1 MRFLFSP
8 LFFLIYVL
16 SSFCIFHVASVH
28 SQCLEDQKILL
39 LQMKDNFVFDPSMST
54 KLVAWNQST
63 DCCLWH
69 GVSCNKIGQVIGLDI
84 SLEAISDGLQNS
96 TGLFGLRY
104 LQRLNLAENRFDN
117 IQIPDELH
125 HLTSLTY
132 LNLSNAGFVG
142 QIPIEVSRM
151 ARLVTLDLS
160 TIFPEFEPL
169 KLENPNL
176 KTLVQNLK
184 ELRELYLDGV
194 DISAPGG
201 DWCPALS
208 SSLPNLSNLSLSRCN
223 LSGPIDS
230 SFSQLRH
237 LSVLRLDNNNLS
249 TSIPGFFANFSKLT
263 SLSLSS
269 CSLQGF
275 FPDKIFQVPTL
286 QNLDLSNNE
295 LLSGNLPQFPQRGS
309 FRRITLSYTDF
320 SGPMPDSIGN
330 LGMLS
335 RIDLSNCYFSGHLP
349 STITNLTEIG
359 YLDFSSNNLTGLV
372 PLFSMSKK
380 LTYID
385 LSRNDLSGSLSSMHF
400 EGLNDLVYM
409 NLGYNSLN
417 GSIPPAVFALPSL
430 QKLLLSNNHFGGE
443 VNESSS
449 TPSSQLD
456 TLDLS
461 SNLLEGQI
469 PEFFFELPK
478 LSVLVLSSNLFNG
491 TVQMENLQNLTRLE
505 LAHNRLSINASISST
520 SSPFPQLTRLN
531 LASCN
536 LQRFPDLRNQ
546 SKMLFLDLSDNQI
559 KGEIPSW
566 IWEVGKGSLSHLNLS
581 YNLLQHL
588 QKPYQIPSLTVLD
601 IHSNQLQGDLP
612 IPPPSAI
619 FIDYSGNNFNNSIP
633 ADIGNFLSFA
643 SFFSLSNNSLTGT
656 IPESLCNATSYLL
669 VLDLSDNSLSGT
681 IPNCLLSSQN
691 LGVLNIGRNILSGAI
706 PDTFSPS
713 CGLRTLDLRRNNLSG
728 QIPGSL
734 ANCKLLEVVNV
745 GNNYIEDIFPCML
758 KNSSSLRVLVL
769 RSNRFNGNIRCHPGA
784 NNSWRNLQ
792 IIDIAFNNFN
802 GYLSP
807 KSFLSWRGMMLDNDA
822 QLEQNYLKFKFLN
835 LNNFY
840 YQDTVTVT
848 IKGLE
853 LELVKILTVFTS
865 IDFSCNNFEGE
876 IPETVGDLS
885 SLNILNLTHNAL
897 TGPIP
902 KSIGKL
908 TQLGSLDLSKNKL
921 TGEIPQELTSLT
933 FLSFLKLSYNRLSGK
948 IPPGQF
954 QTFSAASYE
963 GNLGLCG
970 FPLDVSCNKIP
981 PTSFEDR
988 LYNSKTKINWDYV
1001 SAALGYT
1008 VGFGITVWVL
1018 WFAL

>member
-8 LFFLIYVL
+8 LFFLISIL
-16 SSFCIFHVASVH
+16 SSFCFFHVVPVH

-39 LQMKDNFVFDPSMST
+39 LQMKDNFVFNPSMST
-54 KLVAWNQST
+54 KLVAWNPST

-84 SLEAISDGLQNS
+84 SLEEISDGLQNS

-104 LQRLNLAENRFDN
+104 LQRLNLAWNRFDS
-117 IQIPDELH
+117 IQIPGEFH

-151 ARLVTLDLS
+151 TRLVTLDLS
-160 TIFPEFEPL
+160 TLFPGFESL

-184 ELRELYLDGV
+184 ELRELYLDSV
-194 DISAPGG
+194 NISAPG
-201 DWCPALS
+201 
-208 SSLPNLSNLSLSRCN
+208 R
-223 LSGPIDS
+223 
-230 SFSQLRH
+230 
-237 LSVLRLDNNNLS
+237 
-249 TSIPGFFANFSKLT
+249 
-263 SLSLSS
+263 
-269 CSLQGF
+269 F

-295 LLSGNLPQFPQRGS
+295 LLKGNLPQFPQRGS
-309 FRRITLSYTDF
+309 FRRITLSYTNF

-335 RIDLSNCYFSGHLP
+335 RIDLSNCNFSGHLP

-417 GSIPPAVFALPSL
+417 GSIPPALFALPSL
-430 QKLLLSNNHFGGE
+430 QILQLSNNQFGGE

-449 TPSSQLD
+449 TSSSQLH

-461 SNLLEGQI
+461 SNLLEGPI
-469 PEFFFELPK
+469 PEFFFELRK
-478 LSVLVLSSNLFNG
+478 LNVLVLSSNFFNG
-491 TVQMENLQNLTRLE
+491 TVQMENFQNLQNLTRLE
-505 LAHNRLSINASISST
+505 LACNRLSINASSSST
-520 SSPFPQLTRLN
+520 SSPFPQLTRLS
-531 LASCN
+531 LASCK

-546 SKMLFLDLSDNQI
+546 SKMSFLDLSDNQI
-559 KGEIPSW
+559 KGEIPYW
-566 IWEVGKGSLSHLNLS
+566 IWEVGNGSLSHLNLS

-588 QKPYQIPSLTVLD
+588 QKPYKIPSLTILD

-633 ADIGNFLSFA
+633 ADIGNILSVA
-643 SFFSLSNNSLTGT
+643 SFFSLSNNSLTGA
-656 IPESLCNATSYLL
+656 IPESLCNATSYLQL
-669 VLDLSDNSLSGT
+669 LDLSNNSLSGT

-691 LGVLNIGRNILSGAI
+691 LGVLNLGRNNLSGAI
-706 PDTFSPS
+706 PNTFSSS

-734 ANCKLLEVVNV
+734 VNCKLLEVVTV

-769 RSNRFNGNIRCHPGA
+769 RSNRFNGDIRCHPAA
-784 NNSWRNLQ
+784 NNSWQNLQ
-792 IIDIAFNNFN
+792 IIDIAFNNFS
-802 GYLSP
+802 GYLYP
-807 KSFLSWRGMMLDNDA
+807 KCFLSWRGMMLDNDA
-822 QLEQNYLKFKFLN
+822 QLEHNHLKFKYLN

-885 SLNILNLTHNAL
+885 SLYILNLSHNAL

-902 KSIGKL
+902 KSIGNL
-908 TQLGSLDLSKNKL
+908 TQLGSLDLSKNQL
-921 TGEIPQELTSLT
+921 TGVIPQELTSLT
-933 FLSFLKLSYNRLSGK
+933 FLSFLNLSYNRLFGM
-948 IPPGQF
+948 IPLGSQF
-954 QTFSAASYE
+954 QTFEAASYE